1 MATSLTAALRASINA
16 TFTDDQDL
24 GDPTVQV
31 ALSALESLANGTSN
45 VQADKIFSDTVT
57 IELSGDDVLDMGTTG
72 GMLDAFGDAFEPVEV
87 VAVLLVADDGN
98 TNNVVVGANASEP
111 FLGPMAGT
119 APTTAVKPGGWL
131 FWFAPA
137 GWAVANN
144 TNDKLKIANSGAGTG
159 VTFSIIILGR
169 SA

>member
-1 MATSLTAALRASINA
+1 MATSLSAQLRASINA

-57 IELSGDDVLDMGTTG
+57 IEASGDDVLDMGSTG
-72 GMLDAFGDAFEPVEV
+72 GMLDAFGDAFEPAEV
-87 VAVLLVADDGN
+87 VAVLLVAADGN
-98 TNNVVVGANASEP
+98 TNDVVVGANTEP
-111 FLGPMAGT
+111 FLGPMGGT
-119 APTTAVKPGGWL
+119 TPTTSVKPGGWM
-131 FWFAPA
+131 FWFSPA

-144 TNDKLKIANSGAGTG
+144 SSDKLKIANSSSGTG
-159 VTFSIIILGR
+159 VTFSIVILGR